1 MISQTRAEQ
10 ARQLRSIVVSDAQ
23 VAEAMGV
30 SESTV
35 RRYLRIAQQRDIKF
49 TADEAIDQMLDNM
62 VGFKKSSVPIHYRR
76 IIANLVKHTELAL
89 SRVPKVEI
97 KHDAKGKES
106 ANLLI
111 SDLHTG
117 KQVYDDS
124 GNCLY
129 NKDILAFKLSVLRER
144 VVKLLTKHLRINT
157 LDEFNILLLG
167 DIVDGSGI
175 YPNQELNQD
184 LTWIID
190 QIALA
195 VAGIWD
201 LVLAIL
207 AVGLTVNI
215 YAVPGN
221 HGRQGKET
229 PLQNNFDY
237 IVYQQ
242 LYMLAMGNEKVNVN
256 YSMGTPYLN
265 VGVKGWKVHLRHI
278 APAQTETP
286 AARAKIGGWRGIHGW
301 DILCYAHLHH
311 PGTGTYLE
319 SDTIMN
325 GSPIGIDDFSESLA
339 KFSRPS
345 QTLFGIDPEI
355 GKSFYYTVYLD
366 DFGSGDEAKALLL
379 KYPMLCRVM

>member
-1 MISQTRAEQ
+1 MNLTEAAIEYSRKHPDVIPSEIAKRIGCSARTARRAVQT
-10 ARQLRSIVVSDAQ
+10 ARDMEILLCSDDL
-23 VAEAMGV
+23 VNEH
-30 SESTV
+30 
-35 RRYLRIAQQRDIKF
+35 
-49 TADEAIDQMLDNM
+49 MLDQM
-62 VGFKKSSVPIHYRR
+62 VGFKKSTIPMKYRR
-76 IIANLVKHTELAL
+76 VLANIVKHTEMAL
-89 SRVPKVEI
+89 SRVPSI
-97 KHDAKGKES
+97 QFKHKKNGKES

-111 SDLHTG
+111 SDLHAG

-129 NKDILAFKLSVLRER
+129 NKDILAFKLAVLKKR

-157 LDEFNILLLG
+157 IDEFNILLLG

-184 LTWIID
+184 LTWIVD

-207 AVGLTVNI
+207 DIGLTVNI
-215 YAVPGN
+215 QAVPGN

-229 PLQNNFDY
+229 PLQNNYDY
-237 IVYQQ
+237 IVYQH
-242 LYMLAMGNEKVNVN
+242 LYMMSMDNKKINAN

-265 VGVKGWKVHLRHI
+265 VEIKGWKVHLRHI

-286 AARAKIGGWRGIHGW
+286 AAMAKIGGWKGIHNW
-301 DILCYAHLHH
+301 DVLCYAHLHH
-311 PGTGTYLE
+311 PGSGTYLT

-355 GKSFYYTVYLD
+355 GKSFHYNVYLD
-366 DFGSGDEAKALLL
+366 DYGMGDEARLLL
-379 KYPMLCRVM
+379 MKYPMLCRV